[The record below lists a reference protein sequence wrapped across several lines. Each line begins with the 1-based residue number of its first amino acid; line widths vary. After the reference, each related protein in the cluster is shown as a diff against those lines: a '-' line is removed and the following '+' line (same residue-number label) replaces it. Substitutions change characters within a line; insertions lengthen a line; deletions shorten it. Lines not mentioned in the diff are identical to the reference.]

1 MRASAPAASRMLQS
15 VQRDEELNAWMV
27 LARAPRLERR
37 AGCAGDV
44 APEPTRAAALLQAS
58 SQDWQRAG
66 LSPSTRDY
74 LRRAAPSTDERRWL
88 ENPRHELLPFT
99 DARYPHRLRSA
110 TGTPW
115 CFTCSATA
123 TLLNRPQ
130 LAIVGSRTPSA
141 GGRDTAFQF
150 ARNLASEG
158 LTITS
163 GLAIGIDGAAHR
175 GALAAG
181 GSTIAALGT
190 GVNLIYP
197 RAHYDLSAQM
207 VGAGAL
213 VSEFSL
219 GTPPQPK
226 NFPRRNA
233 TIAGMSGR
241 YWWSK
246 PRPAAVPC

>member
-1 MRASAPAASRMLQS
+1 MLQS

-27 LARAPRLERR
+27 LARAPRLN
-37 AGCAGDV
+37 AALV
-44 APEPTRAAALLQAS
+44 AQAMSRLRLPCAAALLQAS

-110 TGTPW
+110 IRHPMVLYVLGD
-115 CFTCSATA
+115 A

-150 ARNLASEG
+150 ARNLA
-158 LTITS
+158 
-163 GLAIGIDGAAHR
+163 A
-175 GALAAG
+175 
-181 GSTIAALGT
+181 
-190 GVNLIYP
+190 
-197 RAHYDLSAQM
+197 
-207 VGAGAL
+207 
-213 VSEFSL
+213 
-219 GTPPQPK
+219 
-226 NFPRRNA
+226 
-233 TIAGMSGR
+233 
-241 YWWSK
+241 
-246 PRPAAVPC
+246 